1 MPNLNLILILLAS
14 AVITVPLFRRLG
26 LGTVLGYLAA
36 GMALGPWGL
45 GVTKEVDDI
54 RDLSEFG
61 IVFLLFLIGLDM
73 KPARLWLM
81 RKQVFGMGGLQ
92 VLATGIVFALTA
104 LFFQMKAGAAVVIG
118 FSLALSST
126 AIGLQTLIEKNELAS
141 RHGRASFA
149 ILLLQ
154 DLAVIPLLTLIALLS
169 GDQDMTLTTLGQA
182 AGEAILAL
190 GGVMLVG
197 RLLLR
202 PVFRL
207 AAESKNPEIFAG
219 TTVLIVLGTAGL
231 MHQVGLSMAL
241 GAFLAGLLMADSEYR
256 HQIEADILPFRGFLL
271 GLFFMTVGMSLDFA
285 LLGNKSL
292 TVAGLVLGVM
302 TVKAGVVFLI
312 CRLFAFDR
320 MDAMRISLLL
330 AQGGEFAFVLF
341 SLARHEG
348 LLSKP
353 VHALLILAVTLS
365 MAMTPIVVGL
375 GSKWRKMK
383 KAEGEKA
390 PPHDIPQEKAS
401 QGHVI
406 IAGLGRVGKI
416 VARML
421 KARDIPYLGLDRDA
435 NRVADLRSQGF
446 EAFFGDASH
455 ASVLRA
461 SGAHEASLL
470 VVTLDHPTAAERAVM
485 SIRHHYPH
493 LPIHVRTR
501 DSKHS
506 VALLKAGATSVV
518 PEALEASLQLGAG
531 ALRASGVQ
539 ESEIENLLANLRDE
553 NYGTLN
559 SSSA

>member
-14 AVITVPLFRRLG
+14 AVIAVPLFRRLG
-26 LGTVLGYLAA
+26 LGAVLGYLAA

-45 GVTKEVDDI
+45 GATKEVDDI
-54 RDLSEFG
+54 RGLSEFG
-61 IVFLLFLIGLDM
+61 VIFLLFLIGLDM

-92 VLATGIVFALTA
+92 VLLTGFIFALTA
-104 LFFQMKAGAAVVIG
+104 LAFNVKVGTAVVIG
-118 FSLALSST
+118 FGLALSST

-141 RHGRASFA
+141 RHGRAAFA

-154 DLAVIPLLTLIALLS
+154 DLAVIPLLTLIGLLA
-169 GDQDMTLTTLGQA
+169 GDQDMTLSTLGLA

-190 GGVMLVG
+190 GGVMLIG

-219 TTVLIVLGTAGL
+219 TTVLIVLSTAGL

-256 HQIEADILPFRGFLL
+256 HQIEADIQPFRGFLL
-271 GLFFMTVGMSLDFA
+271 GLFFMTVGMSLDFG

-292 TVAGLVLGVM
+292 PVAGIVLSVM
-302 TVKAGVVFLI
+302 AVKAGVMFLV
-312 CRLFAFDR
+312 CRLFALER
-320 MDAMRISLLL
+320 MDAMRIALLL

-341 SLARHEG
+341 ALAREEG
-348 LLSKP
+348 LLSRP
-353 VHALLILAVTLS
+353 VHAMLVLAVTLS
-365 MAMTPIVVGL
+365 MALTPVVVSL

-383 KAEGEKA
+383 KADEDKA
-390 PPHDIPQEKAS
+390 AAHDLPAETVG

-406 IAGLGRVGKI
+406 IAGLGRVGKT

-421 KARDIPYLGLDRDA
+421 KARNIPYLGLERDA
-435 NRVADLRSQGF
+435 NRVAELRSQGF

-470 VVTLDHPTAAERAVM
+470 VVTLDQPAAAERTVM
-485 SIRHHYPH
+485 SVHHHYPN
-493 LPIHVRTR
+493 LPIHVRTK

-518 PEALEASLQLGAG
+518 PETLEASLQLGAA
-531 ALRASGVQ
+531 ALRAAGVKEGEV
-539 ESEIENLLANLRDE
+539 ESLLAALRNE
-553 NYGTLN
+553 NYRKLNPTL
-559 SSSA
+559 